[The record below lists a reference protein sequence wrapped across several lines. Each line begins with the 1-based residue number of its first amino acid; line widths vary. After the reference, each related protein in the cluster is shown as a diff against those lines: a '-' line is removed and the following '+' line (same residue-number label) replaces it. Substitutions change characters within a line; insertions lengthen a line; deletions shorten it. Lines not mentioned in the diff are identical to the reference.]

1 MCTDGAA
8 VNLAMYRLVKEEVDE
23 HYMFTLCPAHKIELA
38 RSDTCKESASNNNY
52 IQNCVI
58 IIIIINLYFML
69 SSPFFACFDE
79 QICDGVSPR
88 GRLFLRV

>member
-23 HYMFTLCPAHKIELA
+23 HYMFTICSAHKIELA
-38 RSDTCKESASNNNY
+38 RSDTCKESALNNNC
-52 IQNCVI
+52 IQNCVII

-69 SSPFFACFDE
+69 SPFFVCFDE
-79 QICDGVSPR
+79 QICDGVSQR

>member
-8 VNLAMYRLVKEEVDE
+8 VNLAMYHLVKEEVDD

-38 RSDTCKESASNNNY
+38 RSDTCKESALNNNC

-69 SSPFFACFDE
+69 SSPFFVF
-79 QICDGVSPR
+79 VSTNKSAMVS
-88 GRLFLRV
+88 LQEADSF